1 MVVVALM
8 AFASFLASAL
18 DPSPLQDICVG
29 INDPKN
35 AGISIFFMC
44 VCKESSMILPLF
56 FFCFL
61 FR

>member
-1 MVVVALM
+1 MKKGVSFLVAVALM
-8 AFASFLASAL
+8 ALPSFLASAF

-44 VCKESSMILPLF
+44 VYINSHQ
-56 FFCFL
+56 
-61 FR
+61 